1 MQNANGEILIESCNI
16 DNENRIKKQEL
27 SYKKMGFTI
36 ITNAI
41 DSFTDTK
48 ERFL

>member
-16 DNENRIKKQEL
+16 DNENTIKKQEL
-27 SYKKMGFTI
+27 ALKKMGLTI
-36 ITNAI
+36 LADAK

-48 ERFL
+48 EKF